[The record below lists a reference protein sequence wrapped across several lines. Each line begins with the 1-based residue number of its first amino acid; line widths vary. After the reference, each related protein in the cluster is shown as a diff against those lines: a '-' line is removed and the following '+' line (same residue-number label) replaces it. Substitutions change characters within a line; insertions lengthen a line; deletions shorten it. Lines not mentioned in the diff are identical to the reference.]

1 MRRLALR
8 MAPTAV
14 VAVLA
19 FSVVFSPVWPDH
31 SALGAAGDSSSTSVA
46 HASNSFGLDLYARLR
61 TQPSNL
67 FLSPFSI
74 ETAMSMV
81 SYGARGQTAS
91 QMAAVLHLPSNP
103 EEARSGFANLL
114 AALQSG
120 ASTQGYRLDIANG
133 LWSQK
138 GYPFQQPYL
147 DAMRSA
153 YNAEIDSADFIH
165 DAEAVRNQINSWVAR
180 RTQEKI
186 KDLFPPSAFRPG
198 TRLILANAIYFKGAW
213 AQPFQPTHT
222 HDASFTLVGGARI
235 QVHLMQQQGSFKYID
250 AGTFQVLELP
260 YKGDTL
266 AMDIFLPREVDGLA
280 GFERDL
286 TAGKL
291 SDSLEKLHPA
301 MVRVGLPRFTMTS
314 SFELTRGLGDLGM
327 PLAFS
332 RGADFSGI
340 SERGK
345 ELFLS
350 TVVHKAYVDVN
361 EQGTEAAAA
370 TGVGVTAAAVI
381 RYTDFIVDHPCFFL
395 IRDLSSGAILFLG
408 RLDNPS

>member
-8 MAPTAV
+8 MALAAL

-19 FSVVFSPVWPDH
+19 LSLLFPPAWPSH
-31 SALGAAGDSSSTSVA
+31 SALGATGDSSSSA
-46 HASNSFGLDLYARLR
+46 IPHASNSFGLDLYARLR
-61 TQPSNL
+61 IQPRNL

-91 QMAAVLHLPSNP
+91 QMAAVLHLSSNP
-103 EEARSGFANLL
+103 EEARSGFAVLL
-114 AALQSG
+114 SALQSG

-138 GYPFQQPYL
+138 EYPFQQPYL
-147 DAMRSA
+147 DAMRSS
-153 YNAEIDSADFIH
+153 YNAEIDSMDFIH
-165 DAEAVRNQINSWVAR
+165 NAEAVRNQINSWVAR

-186 KDLFPPSAFRPG
+186 KDLFPPSAFRPA

-213 AQPFQPTHT
+213 ARPFQPTHT
-222 HDASFTLVGGARI
+222 HDASFTAAGGAKV
-235 QVHLMQQQGSFKYID
+235 QVHMMQQQGSFKYLD
-250 AGTFQVLELP
+250 AASFQVLELP

-266 AMDIFLPREVDGLA
+266 AMDIFLPREADGLA
-280 GFERDL
+280 GFEQDL
-286 TAGKL
+286 TAESL
-291 SDSLEKLHPA
+291 SGSLGKLHPA

-314 SFELTRGLGDLGM
+314 SFELTHELGDLGM

-340 SERGK
+340 SERGR
-345 ELFLS
+345 ELLLS

-370 TGVGVTAAAVI
+370 TGVGVTGAAMI
-381 RYTDFIVDHPCFFL
+381 HYTDFIVDHPCFFL